1 MTSKAEKPNEK
12 EAAKEKRTFN
22 LDWLNV
28 GNALWFIAGGV
39 VGFIGHVFMTSA
51 GVDDSDDSDI
61 E

>member
-1 MTSKAEKPNEK
+1 MTAKSEKAGDT
-12 EAAKEKRTFN
+12 ALAKNKRTFS
-22 LDWLNV
+22 LAWLNA

-39 VGFIGHVFMTSA
+39 VGFIGHVLMTSA